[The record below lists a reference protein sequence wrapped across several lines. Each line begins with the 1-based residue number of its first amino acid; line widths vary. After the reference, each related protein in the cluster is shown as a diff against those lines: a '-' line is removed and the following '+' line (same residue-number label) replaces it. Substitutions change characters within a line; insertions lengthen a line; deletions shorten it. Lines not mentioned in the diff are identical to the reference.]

1 MGTNKNK
8 RSKYINTTSILLFL
22 LLAFPLFVSQ
32 AISGVPTIISY
43 QGRLSNSNGD
53 LLPTS
58 GSSATF
64 YFKFSI
70 YDSSSGGTRLWP
82 PSAPN
87 SVSATVRQGVF
98 NIKIG
103 DTANGYPHPL
113 TYNFNTAQDIYL
125 QVDVSSTDSSFQE
138 LAPRQRIAATAFAR
152 LANSVSGTTT
162 PSTFGTTTPIANSF
176 VSIEATS
183 TDSILATFRAFAG
196 QVANIFQIQDSSG
209 TNLLTFTGGG
219 SLGIGTTSPAK
230 PFSVQ
235 GDGLFSGDL
244 SLANLIATGT
254 LAVSGSGTST
264 FAGGLQANHLNILNT
279 ATSSLN
285 AGLRLSS
292 LDVFSSSATST
303 FANGIQLSG
312 GCFRDILGSCV
323 SGGVTSV
330 ANSDGSLTISPTTG
344 SVVSSLNMANANRWL
359 ALQTIFVGGLTSTT
373 TILGNGGTS
382 TFAGGLQANH
392 LNILNTATSSLNP
405 GLR

>member
-82 PSAPN
+82 PAAPT

-98 NIKIG
+98 NINIG

-183 TDSILATFRAFAG
+183 TDSILATFRAFTN
-196 QVANIFQIQDSSG
+196 QVANLFQIQDSAG
-209 TNLLTFTGGG
+209 ANLFSVSATGGLYASSTLQVSG
-219 SLGIGTTSPAK
+219 GTTFYGNVGMGTTTPAAT
-230 PFSVQ
+230 FS
-235 GDGLFSGDL
+235 
-244 SLANLIATGT
+244 
-254 LAVSGSGTST
+254 VSGSSLFGGSATTTGPLYVNHTGTST
-264 FAGGLQANHLNILNT
+264 FQGGLQALALNI
-279 ATSSLN
+279 TST
-285 AGLRLSS
+285 
-292 LDVFSSSATST
+292 SATST
-303 FANGIQLSG
+303 FANGI
-312 GCFRDILGSCV
+312 RI
-323 SGGVTSV
+323 
-330 ANSDGSLTISPTTG
+330 N
-344 SVVSSLNMANANRWL
+344 
-359 ALQTIFVGGLTSTT
+359 
-373 TILGNGGTS
+373 
-382 TFAGGLQANH
+382 
-392 LNILNTATSSLNP
+392 
-405 GLR
+405 